1 MDFTALATALPNLAF
16 AIVTIWFLIGQNK
29 ELREDLRAAS
39 ESRLKQLENVVA
51 AMHATATA
59 ITAQAGKLGEL
70 VEESN
75 AMKKLIEDLQRL
87 LQGKHV

>member
-39 ESRLKQLENVVA
+39 ESRLKQLENVIA

-59 ITAQAGKLGEL
+59 LTSLTEKVHDKCKGKE
-70 VEESN
+70 V
-75 AMKKLIEDLQRL
+75 
-87 LQGKHV
+87 